1 MELSAMTVFSFPLPG
16 GQLDRSWAQSRRGVF
31 FNAVTGCNPVNGLF
45 THDTAFQPCQCFTAM
60 MPVWCRY
67 IRRWLFQGSGQQK
80 STSPVFSVGWCLT
93 NRFMSALINRQG
105 KLSQV
110 SQPSAKRFGWHYKEK
125 RQFLFVVAGV
135 FLLLFQ
141 YTPSEQHCQLKN
153 EHFVKR

>member
-1 MELSAMTVFSFPLPG
+1 MELSAITVFSFPLPG
-16 GQLDRSWAQSRRGVF
+16 GQLARSWVQSRRGVF

-45 THDTAFQPCQCFTAM
+45 THDTAFQPCQRFTAM
-60 MPVWCRY
+60 MPVWCGF
-67 IRRWLFQGSGQQK
+67 IRRCFFKVRVNKK

-110 SQPSAKRFGWHYKEK
+110 SQPSAKRFGWHCKK
-125 RQFLFVVAGV
+125 KLPFLFVVAGV

-141 YTPSEQHCQLKN
+141 YTPSEQYCQLKN